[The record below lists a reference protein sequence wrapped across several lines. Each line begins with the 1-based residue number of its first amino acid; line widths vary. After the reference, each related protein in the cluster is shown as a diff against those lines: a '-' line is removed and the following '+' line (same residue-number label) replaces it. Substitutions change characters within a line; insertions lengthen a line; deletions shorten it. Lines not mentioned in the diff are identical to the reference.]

1 MKTII
6 HRPDSSERKHYTPS
20 QKIAVSLHPR
30 LLYAGFLEKS
40 ANWEE
45 KPHSHNFL
53 EIIFVKSGSGTIAIG
68 SPSSGG
74 EYFFEAK
81 QGDIV
86 IHNPNVLHREKSSP
100 GESLG
105 TLFFGAQNVSLEG
118 LPENSL
124 IPEGTRGLVHT
135 EEQTGLFELL
145 FTNLVSECNSSKV
158 FSRELS
164 ESLARMILIMIL
176 RIISEHDEKF
186 LKHNES
192 FSRIKAY
199 VDQNYLH
206 INNVESLCGEVFI
219 SKFHLIRLFKRYL
232 DIPPHTYI
240 IQKKME
246 MAKIFLRE
254 SNMNIQSIASRCGYE
269 DCNYFY
275 KVFKKYQGETALE
288 YRKRHT

>member
-1 MKTII
+1 
-6 HRPDSSERKHYTPS
+6 
-20 QKIAVSLHPR
+20 
-30 LLYAGFLEKS
+30 
-40 ANWEE
+40 
-45 KPHSHNFL
+45 L
-53 EIIFVKSGSGTIAIG
+53 EIIFVKSGSGSIIIG
-68 SPSSGG
+68 SPSSEG

-100 GESLG
+100 GEYLG

-118 LPENSL
+118 LPENFL
-124 IPEGTRGLVHT
+124 IPKGTRGLVHT
-135 EEQTGLFELL
+135 KEQAGLFEQL

-164 ESLARMILIMIL
+164 ESLTRMILIMIL

-192 FSRIKAY
+192 FFRIKAY

-206 INNVESLCGEVFI
+206 INNVESLCNEVFV

-240 IQKKME
+240 TRKRME

-254 SNMNIQSIASRCGYE
+254 SNMSIQSIASRCGYE

-275 KVFKKYQGETALE
+275 KVCKKYQGETALE
-288 YRKRHT
+288 YRKRRT